1 MSRPKPELSLKARAL
16 RFLAA
21 REHSRLE
28 LSRKLARHSEDA
40 EEIERVLDD
49 FAARG
54 WLSAARFA
62 ESVAHRRASRYGN
75 ARIRQELQQ
84 HGVER
89 EVAAPVLAALQS
101 TELERATAL
110 WQQRFGQPP
119 RDLAERARQQRFLLA
134 RGFSGDTV
142 RRVLRDAAQGA
153 ADDPSSAPPDGPHDR
168 VDDGDARPQD

>member
-1 MSRPKPELSLKARAL
+1 MPRPKPELSLKARAL

-28 LSRKLARHSEDA
+28 LARKLSRHSDDA
-40 EEIERVLDD
+40 DEIERVLDD

-54 WLSAARFA
+54 WLSAERFA
-62 ESVAHRRASRYGN
+62 ESVAHRRASRYGS

-89 EVAAPVLAALQS
+89 EVAAPVLAALQA
-101 TELERATAL
+101 TELQRATTL
-110 WQQRFGQPP
+110 WRQRFGRPP
-119 RDLAERARQQRFLLA
+119 QDLAERARQQRFLLA

-142 RRVLRDAAQGA
+142 RRVMRAAAEGIA
-153 ADDPSSAPPDGPHDR
+153 DGPGQEW
-168 VDDGDARPQD
+168 DDSDAS

>member
-1 MSRPKPELSLKARAL
+1 MPRPKPELSLKARAL

-28 LSRKLARHSEDA
+28 LARKLSRHSDDA
-40 EEIERVLDD
+40 DEIERVLDD

-54 WLSAARFA
+54 WLSAERFA
-62 ESVAHRRASRYGN
+62 ESVAHRRAGRYGS

-89 EVAAPVLAALQS
+89 EVAAPVLAALQA
-101 TELERATAL
+101 TELQRAAAL
-110 WQQRFGQPP
+110 WRQRFGRPP
-119 RDLAERARQQRFLLA
+119 QDVAERARQQRFLLA

-142 RRVLRDAAQGA
+142 RRVLRQAEAGVAQDLGDEADA
-153 ADDPSSAPPDGPHDR
+153 PDA
-168 VDDGDARPQD
+168 V